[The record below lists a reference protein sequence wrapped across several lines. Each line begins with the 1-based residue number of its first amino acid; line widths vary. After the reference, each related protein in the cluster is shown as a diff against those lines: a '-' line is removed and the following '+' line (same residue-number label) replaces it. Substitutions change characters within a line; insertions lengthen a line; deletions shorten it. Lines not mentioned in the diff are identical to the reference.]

1 MKTDLQKFVEILEN
15 KIFHQEAHTELQTVH
30 KLGLKEAW
38 FLAKEIL
45 QKENTTN
52 EESIFPPISELTAKE
67 DLEKYPNSLFWFHGD
82 TFILELEKTDD
93 KLITWVN
100 YSKIWNSISEK
111 NNWNYHQTQDF
122 LKVKIEDHFK
132 LRDVTPFGGQTDI
145 LGLIEEHF
153 KLRDVT
159 PQSK

>member
-52 EESIFPPISELTAKE
+52 EDSIFPPINEMTVKE

-100 YSKIWNSISEK
+100 YSKIWNPISEK
-111 NNWNYHQTQDF
+111 NNWNYDQTQDF
-122 LKVKIEDHFK
+122 LKVK
-132 LRDVTPFGGQTDI
+132 
-145 LGLIEEHF
+145 IEEHF

-159 PQSK
+159 PKDKWAWKYG

>member
-100 YSKIWNSISEK
+100 YSKIWNPISEK
-111 NNWNYHQTQDF
+111 NNWNYDQTQDF
-122 LKVKIEDHFK
+122 LKVK
-132 LRDVTPFGGQTDI
+132 
-145 LGLIEEHF
+145 IEEHF

-159 PQSK
+159 PFKSKNRFTIWIEEHFKLRNVTPKS